1 MTFVATKN
9 NKIVKFKRTSIVCE
23 LGSHDNSISGL
34 HCVGD
39 ILVSTDIGGGIQVI
53 DIVPCPELSQTTL
66 SSVALCCRC
75 LM

>member
-9 NKIVKFKRTSIVCE
+9 NKIVKFKRTSTVCE
-23 LGSHDNSISGL
+23 LGSHDSSISGL

-53 DIVPCPELSQTTL
+53 DIVACPGAVSNIIVVCFYLF
-66 SSVALCCRC
+66 VGV
-75 LM
+75 